1 MCGIIGI
8 VSSRPVAARIL
19 EGLERL
25 EYRGY
30 DSAGMA
36 TVSGDSIDLR
46 RTAGRVETLK
56 QLVAESPLS
65 GQLGIGHTRWATH
78 GKVTLCNTHPHV
90 VGQIAVVH
98 NGIIENF
105 EELRR
110 TLEPRNLR
118 YRSQTDSEIV
128 AHLLYLELLDD
139 PDPDRAMRSVLERL
153 QGAFSLVIM
162 NADQPDMLMVA
173 RRSSPLVAG
182 FGEDEM
188 FVGSD
193 ARALVHLTRR
203 LVYLEDG
210 DWAVVRRDSIEL
222 HDASHRPVERAIRH
236 SEVQDEKP
244 DPGEFPHFMAK
255 EIHEQPEAVSYTLH
269 RYVEPGGQELKFPEF
284 PFDARDVP
292 RMSIV
297 AAGTSY
303 YAGMVARYWF
313 ERLAR
318 LSVDVDIASEFRY
331 RDPVLAPGGALLA
344 ISQSGE
350 SIDTL
355 MALREAR
362 AGGQHVISL
371 VNMAESTIERESDM
385 TLHTAAGPEYSVAST
400 KAFTTQLVVLACLA
414 VSWGLQRGT
423 LEASEASIALDGLA
437 RVRADMAGIL
447 ADTGCWDECV
457 GELARARDI
466 IYLGRG
472 SNYPIALEGAL
483 KLKEITYIH
492 AEGFGAGEMKHGPIA
507 LIEPGTP
514 VVVVAPHDK
523 WFDKTA
529 SNVAEAQSRG
539 ARIAL
544 ISDRTGIEKLAGAA
558 TWILPL
564 PDSHALAA
572 PILAAAHVQM
582 LAYRTAVTL
591 GTDVDRPKNLAKTV
605 TVE

>member
-8 VSSRPVAARIL
+8 VGSRPVAARIL

-36 TVSGDSIDLR
+36 TVSSDSIDLR
-46 RTAGRVETLK
+46 RIAGRVETLK
-56 QLVAESPLS
+56 QLVAGSPLS
-65 GQLGIGHTRWATH
+65 GQVGIGHTRWATH

-105 EELRR
+105 EELRN
-110 TLEPRNLR
+110 TLEPCNLR
-118 YRSQTDSEIV
+118 YRSQTDSEVV

-139 PDPDRAMRSVLERL
+139 PDPERAMRSVLERL

-162 NADQPDMLMVA
+162 NAGEPDMLMVA

-210 DWAVVRRDSIEL
+210 DWAVVRRDSIKL
-222 HDASHRPVERAIRH
+222 RDASHRPVERAVRH
-236 SEVQDEKP
+236 SKVQDEKP

-255 EIHEQPEAVSYTLH
+255 EIHEQPEAITYTLH
-269 RYVEPGGQELKFPEF
+269 RYVEPAGRKLKFPEF

-292 RMSIV
+292 RISIV
-297 AAGTSY
+297 AAGTSH

-313 ERLAR
+313 ESLAR

-331 RDPVLAPGGALLA
+331 RDPVLASGGALLA

-362 AGGQHVISL
+362 AGGQHVVSL
-371 VNMAESTIERESDM
+371 VNMAESTIERESDV

-414 VSWGLQRGT
+414 ISWGLQRGT
-423 LEASEASIALDGLA
+423 LEATEASAALDALA
-437 RVRADMAGIL
+437 RVRTDLADVL

-457 GELARARDI
+457 NELAAARDI

-507 LIEPGTP
+507 LIETGTP

-529 SNVAEAQSRG
+529 SNVAEARSRG

-558 TWILPL
+558 TWTLPL
-564 PDSHALAA
+564 PDSHALTA